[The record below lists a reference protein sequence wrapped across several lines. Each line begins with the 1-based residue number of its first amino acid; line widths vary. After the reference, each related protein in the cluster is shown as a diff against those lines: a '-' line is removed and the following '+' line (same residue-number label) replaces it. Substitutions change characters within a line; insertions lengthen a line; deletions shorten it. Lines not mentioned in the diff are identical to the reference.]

1 MIDKRGRGIKR
12 ERGKV
17 RKTKEGGEG
26 EEEKEERG
34 NAINLFK
41 MDVPFDGSDK

>member
-17 RKTKEGGEG
+17 RKTEEGGEG
-26 EEEKEERG
+26 EEERG